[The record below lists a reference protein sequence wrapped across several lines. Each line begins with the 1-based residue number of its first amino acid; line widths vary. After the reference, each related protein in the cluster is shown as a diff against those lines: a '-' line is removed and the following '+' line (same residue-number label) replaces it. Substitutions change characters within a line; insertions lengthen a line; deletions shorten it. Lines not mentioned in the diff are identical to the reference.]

1 MLLYFNENHS
11 FGWGETY
18 LSTLSFFYFLLICL
32 SLFLIL
38 HQNNYSLLCF
48 PSEICSQ
55 LLKNP
60 SSCLLTQIC
69 HLLLVYQLN
78 MIILICSSLCMLIYT
93 IETESISFP
102 FCTFIQRR
110 KLQGQEGMN
119 HFQARQKLVIS
130 DFCSDFVLKIFR
142 RLWNGFKHGKMC

>member
-1 MLLYFNENHS
+1 MLFGLTSGQRTDALVFKVNNRISHVQFVLS
-11 FGWGETY
+11 FPLTLLRLTKHHVSQNQFLSSEEYKKINLAECSCCSISMKTIALGGGKTY

-69 HLLLVYQLN
+69 HLLLVY
-78 MIILICSSLCMLIYT
+78 
-93 IETESISFP
+93 
-102 FCTFIQRR
+102 
-110 KLQGQEGMN
+110 
-119 HFQARQKLVIS
+119 
-130 DFCSDFVLKIFR
+130 
-142 RLWNGFKHGKMC
+142 